1 MEIYKDRTKSFEER
15 AHDLVSRMT
24 VMERCEQL
32 KFAAPAI
39 EKLSVEA
46 YNWWNEGLHGVARS
60 GVATMFPQ
68 AIGLAASFDD
78 ELLKTV
84 AEVISIETRAKYNE
98 FSKHGDRDIYKGLTL
113 WSPNINIFRDP
124 RWGRGH
130 ETYGEDP
137 YLTKKL
143 GCAFVKGIQGDGKYL
158 RAAACAKHFA
168 VHSGPEA
175 LRHEFDAVANP
186 KDLEETYLPAFEAL
200 VKEAK
205 VEGVMGAYNRTNG
218 EPCCGSEYLN
228 GKLKEWGFDGYFVS
242 DCWAI
247 KDFHENHH
255 VTATPEESV
264 ALALKNGCDV
274 NCGSTYILVYKAYQD
289 GLITEEEITSACE
302 HLMRTRMRLGM
313 FDETEYDSLDYTS
326 VESREHLDV
335 SLEAGRSACVLLK
348 NDGILPL
355 DKDKIKTIA
364 VIGPNAQS
372 QKALMGN
379 YHGTASRYVTV
390 LEGIQDAFD
399 GRVLFSEG
407 CHLFKDRIEGL
418 ALPNDR
424 IAEAEIIAEHSDAV
438 ILCVG
443 LDETLEEE
451 QGDASNTDASGDKL
465 TLQLP
470 DPQRT
475 LVKKVLAV
483 GKPTVVVVVSGSSL
497 NIEAEPN
504 ALLQAFYPGSEGG
517 KAVAEILFGK
527 TSPSGK
533 LPVTFYKD
541 VHKLP
546 DFTDYSMRYR
556 TYRNERA
563 EDDNVLY
570 PFGFGLSYGDVRVES
585 ADASKDG
592 GCVKAS
598 VSLINSGA
606 ETSDVLQVY
615 FKSDSKDAVRNHAL
629 CAFKKVHLRTGER
642 KTLELSI
649 PLSDLTVVSETG
661 ERYLDTAAKTVLY
674 FGTSQ
679 PDAQSESL
687 TGKKCVGV
695 EIKL

>member
-1 MEIYKDRTKSFEER
+1 MDIYKDKSRSFEER
-15 AHDLVSRMT
+15 AKDIVSKMT
-24 VMERCEQL
+24 VEERCEQL
-32 KFAAPAI
+32 KFGAPAI
-39 EKLSVEA
+39 ERLSVEA
-46 YNWWNEGLHGVARS
+46 YNWWNEGLHGVARA

-68 AIGLAASFDD
+68 AIGLAASFDE

-84 AEVISIETRAKYNE
+84 AEVISIEARAKYNE
-98 FSKHGDRDIYKGLTL
+98 YSKHGDRDIYKGLTL

-137 YLTKKL
+137 FLTSRL
-143 GCAFVKGIQGDGKYL
+143 GCAFVRGVQGDGKYL

-175 LRHEFDAVANP
+175 LRHEFDAVAEP
-186 KDLEETYLPAFEAL
+186 KDMEETYLPAFEAL

-218 EPCCGSEYLN
+218 EPCCGSEYLS

-255 VTATPEESV
+255 VTATAEESA

-274 NCGSTYILVYKAYQD
+274 NCGSTYILVYKAYKD
-289 GLITEEEITSACE
+289 GLISEEEITSAAE

-313 FDETEYDSLDYTS
+313 FDETEYDSLGYMD
-326 VESREHLDV
+326 VETREHLDI
-335 SLEAGRSACVLLK
+335 SLEAGRNACVLLE

-355 DKDKIKTIA
+355 DRSKIKTVG

-372 QKALMGN
+372 QRALMGN
-379 YHGTASRYVTV
+379 YHGTASRYRTI
-390 LEGIQDAFD
+390 LEGIQDEFE

-407 CHLFKDRIEGL
+407 CHLFRDKVEGL
-418 ALPNDR
+418 GLPGDR
-424 IAEAEIIAEHSDAV
+424 IAEAVIVAEHSDV
-438 ILCVG
+438 VVLCVG
-443 LDETLEEE
+443 LDETLEGE
-451 QGDASNTDASGDKL
+451 QGAASNTDASGDKL

-470 DPQRT
+470 EPQRL
-475 LVKKVLAV
+475 LVKKVMEV
-483 GKPTVVVVVSGSSL
+483 GKPTVIVLVSGSSI
-497 NIEAEPN
+497 NVEAEPN

-527 TSPSGK
+527 TSPCGK

-541 VHKLP
+541 VKKLP

-570 PFGFGLSYGDVRVES
+570 PFGFGLSYGDVRVVSASAEKIGEKIEAS
-585 ADASKDG
+585 VQLENNGEKTADA
-592 GCVKAS
+592 
-598 VSLINSGA
+598 
-606 ETSDVLQVY
+606 LQVY
-615 FKSDSKDAVRNHAL
+615 FKSTSKDAVRNHAL
-629 CAFKKVHLRTGER
+629 CGFKKVKLEKGEK
-642 KTLELSI
+642 KTVSMSI
-649 PLSDLTVVSETG
+649 PLSALTVVDEEG
-661 ERYLDTAAKTVLY
+661 RRYLDKNARTALY

-679 PDAQSESL
+679 PDELSERL
-687 TGKKCVGV
+687 CGKKCVEV

>member
-1 MEIYKDRTKSFEER
+1 MDIYKDKSRSFEER
-15 AHDLVSRMT
+15 AKDIVSKMT
-24 VMERCEQL
+24 VEERCEQL
-32 KFAAPAI
+32 KFGAPAI
-39 EKLSVEA
+39 ERLSVEA
-46 YNWWNEGLHGVARS
+46 YNWWNEGLHGVARA

-68 AIGLAASFDD
+68 AIGLAASFDE

-84 AEVISIETRAKYNE
+84 AEVISIEARAKYNE
-98 FSKHGDRDIYKGLTL
+98 YSKHGDRDIYKGLTL

-137 YLTKKL
+137 FLTSRL
-143 GCAFVKGIQGDGKYL
+143 GCAFVRGVQGEGKYL

-175 LRHEFDAVANP
+175 LRHEFDAVAEP
-186 KDLEETYLPAFEAL
+186 KDMEETYLPAFEAL

-218 EPCCGSEYLN
+218 EPCCGSEYLS

-255 VTATPEESV
+255 VTATAEESA

-274 NCGSTYILVYKAYQD
+274 NCGSTYILVYKAYKD
-289 GLITEEEITSACE
+289 GLISEEEITSAAE

-313 FDETEYDSLDYTS
+313 FDETEFDSLGYMD
-326 VESREHLDV
+326 VETREHLDI
-335 SLEAGRSACVLLK
+335 SLEAGRNACVLLE

-355 DKDKIKTIA
+355 DRSKIKTVG

-372 QKALMGN
+372 QRALMGN
-379 YHGTASRYVTV
+379 YHGTASRYRTI
-390 LEGIQDAFD
+390 LEGIQDEFE

-407 CHLFKDRIEGL
+407 CHLFRDKVEGL
-418 ALPNDR
+418 GLPGDR
-424 IAEAEIIAEHSDAV
+424 IAEAVIVAEHSDV
-438 ILCVG
+438 VVLCVG
-443 LDETLEEE
+443 LDETLEGE

-470 DPQRT
+470 EPQRL
-475 LVKKVLAV
+475 LVKKVMEV
-483 GKPTVVVVVSGSSL
+483 GKPTVIVLVSGSSI
-497 NIEAEPN
+497 NVEAEPN

-527 TSPSGK
+527 TSPCGK

-541 VHKLP
+541 VKKLP

-570 PFGFGLSYGDVRVES
+570 PFGFGLSYGDVRVVSASAEKIGEKIEAS
-585 ADASKDG
+585 VQLENNGEKTADA
-592 GCVKAS
+592 
-598 VSLINSGA
+598 
-606 ETSDVLQVY
+606 LQVY
-615 FKSDSKDAVRNHAL
+615 FKSTSKDAVRNHAL
-629 CAFKKVHLRTGER
+629 CGFKKVKLEKGEK
-642 KTLELSI
+642 KTVSMSI
-649 PLSDLTVVSETG
+649 PLSALTVVDEEG
-661 ERYLDTAAKTVLY
+661 RRYLDKNARTTLY

-679 PDAQSESL
+679 PDELSERL
-687 TGKKCVGV
+687 CGKKCVEV